1 MNWSIEDIQSIHSDL
16 SDEEATQFLNQNLKY
31 IEEAAVQAGF
41 YAIENLWLEVK
52 VA

>member
-1 MNWSIEDIQSIHSDL
+1 MNWTIGDIQSIHPDL

-41 YAIENLWLEVK
+41 NAIENLWLEVK